1 MNKLHLALAAT
12 LFSTTLFTALSGLS
26 ADSAADPK
34 ADTVAD
40 RKADTAVERKDDIYD
55 RKIVSSDI
63 IIVEVFGEKD
73 LSGEHRVQQ
82 SGTIK
87 YPLLGSLEVAGKTPA
102 EVGQLLQA
110 KLAA

>member
-1 MNKLHLALAAT
+1 MNKLNLYLAAT
-12 LFSTTLFTALSGLS
+12 LFFSTFPTALTGLS
-26 ADSAADPK
+26 ADIAA
-34 ADTVAD
+34 
-40 RKADTAVERKDDIYD
+40 EHKDDTYD

-73 LSGEHRVQQ
+73 LSGEHGVQQ

-102 EVGQLLQA
+102 EVGQALQA
-110 KLAA
+110 KLAADY